1 MNYLDYLQSI
11 NEITD
16 TIINI
21 LAGEAYANNIKE
33 ECYGIKESAFLTIM
47 PRNIDKELI
56 NDLKEY
62 NEIHR
67 QIFNEFMEELM
78 AGNIK
83 DKMPLTQI
91 NSVLKRLKD
100 KPKFTW
106 NNVIRISK
114 QYIFLEEIRQI
125 KRTR

>member
-1 MNYLDYLQSI
+1 MNYLDYLKNI
-11 NEITD
+11 NEI
-16 TIINI
+16 IEAVINV
-21 LAGEAYANNIKE
+21 LAGEDYADNIKE
-33 ECYGIKESAFLTIM
+33 EYYGIKETIFLSTV
-47 PRNIDKELI
+47 PRDIDKELI